1 MTHANLLLLE
11 YLCFI
16 LFGWIQVK
24 LLNLKFQKLFIFG
37 FLKVK
42 FSWILDSLEA
52 LNSTK
57 AILYA
62 TLNHSTPNESE
73 GIRKTTLFM

>member
-24 LLNLKFQKLFIFG
+24 LLNLKFQKLFIFD
-37 FLKVK
+37 FLIDIPEV
-42 FSWILDSLEA
+42 SYNETGLSIHIPILD
-52 LNSTK
+52 TK
-57 AILYA
+57 ARPVL
-62 TLNHSTPNESE
+62 LS
-73 GIRKTTLFM
+73 